1 MVRGALSLEHAMP
14 GRARFRVPKPRT
26 GAQVDAVAADIHRAR
41 SIKAVDA
48 NPQTGSLLVHYDPDD
63 PVDDIVGELQR
74 LGYLVQAAENLPGMD
89 WIKKSEGSKIVELA
103 FSRANS
109 RLGQMTRGK
118 ADLRLVVPAIF
129 AVLAARQF
137 MRDAGRIRN
146 ASWYQLAYWAFDS
159 FHKLHTPT
167 DAD

>member
-1 MVRGALSLEHAMP
+1 MVRGALSLEHSMP

-26 GAQVDAVAADIHRAR
+26 TSQVRAVADEINR
-41 SIKAVDA
+41 SRSVRRVHV

-63 PVDDIVGELQR
+63 PIDQLVEDVQK
-74 LGYLVQAAENLPGMD
+74 LGYLVQIAENIPGVQ
-89 WIKKSEGSKIVELA
+89 WLGKSQGSKIVELA

-109 RLGQMTRGK
+109 RLGEMTRGK
-118 ADLRLVVPAIF
+118 ADLRLAVPAIF

-159 FHKLHTPT
+159 FHKLHT
-167 DAD
+167 